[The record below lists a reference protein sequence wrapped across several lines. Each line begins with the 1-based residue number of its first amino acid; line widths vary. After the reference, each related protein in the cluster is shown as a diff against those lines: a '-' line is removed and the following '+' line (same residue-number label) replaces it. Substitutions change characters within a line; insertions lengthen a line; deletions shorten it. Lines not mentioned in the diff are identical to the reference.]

1 MNFILFTFSNTMQIL
16 PAKPP
21 QSIPF
26 TLEETRGLVNL
37 LRLLRC
43 DQHLSVL
50 EKILYLFL
58 EIPGLLAKMGYM
70 RLILA
75 NKLKESHLVDPTLV
89 SACTHLLDQIKHHPD
104 YVP

>member
-1 MNFILFTFSNTMQIL
+1 M
-16 PAKPP
+16 P

-26 TLEETRGLVNL
+26 TVEETSGLVNL

-43 DQHLSVL
+43 EQHLSVL

-58 EIPGLLAKMGYM
+58 QVPGLLAKMGYM
-70 RLILA
+70 RFILA
-75 NKLKESHLVDPTLV
+75 NKLKESKAVTPELVT
-89 SACTHLLDQIKHHPD
+89 ACTHLLDQIKQHPD

>member
-1 MNFILFTFSNTMQIL
+1 MQIL

-50 EKILYLFL
+50 ERILHLFL
-58 EIPGLLAKMGYM
+58 EVPGLLAKMGYM

-75 NKLKESHLVDPTLV
+75 NKLKESHLVDRTLV
-89 SACTHLLDQIKHHPD
+89 AMCTHLLDQIKHHPN